1 MGAGG
6 PYLAHFA
13 LVSTEWV
20 TQLAVGDPSSTRT
33 VYAVII
39 ALGCIGLALFILAIW
54 LMKQTKPDL
63 ELLAPLERMDDRSWR
78 RQDPAQK
85 RRTLDEVRPV
95 GASPVAPSQDVPEVD
110 DEFRRSRPAPANFDD
125 LRDQLEADGRGHPLP
140 VDAPPPTVLPSPK
153 PDGDDTGELDN
164 DPVAIAGPTA
174 EPIEETTAEPR
185 PD

>member
-39 ALGCIGLALFILAIW
+39 ALGCVGLALLILGIW

-78 RQDPAQK
+78 RQDPAQQ
-85 RRTLDEVRPV
+85 RRTLDEVRPA
-95 GASPVAPSQDVPEVD
+95 GASPVDPSQDVPEVD
-110 DEFRRSRPAPANFDD
+110 DDFRRSKPAPANFDD
-125 LRDQLEADGRGHPLP
+125 LRDQLEADARGHPLP
-140 VDAPPPTVLPSPK
+140 ADAPPPTVLPPPK
-153 PDGDDTGELDN
+153 ADGDDTGEFDN
-164 DPVAIAGPTA
+164 DPVGIARPSTEAIIDASG
-174 EPIEETTAEPR
+174 EQR
-185 PD
+185 SD